1 MAKLAI
7 LALALFAL
15 IALDQASAF
24 RTTITTTVDEETA
37 AANPQGESQQQ
48 SCREQFQQQ
57 QQLRDCQR
65 YMAQQAQRFA
75 NPKRR
80 EQGLDECCD
89 QLEKMDQD
97 CQCENLREAIRQRQ
111 QQEGE
116 KRGEERRQ
124 MEQAAEDLPQR
135 CGLSSERCQIE
146 AKLFLF

>member
-7 LALALFAL
+7 LALALLAL
-15 IALDQASAF
+15 VALSQTSAF
-24 RTTITTTVDEETA
+24 RTTITTTVDEERE
-37 AANPQGESQQQ
+37 PRGESQQQ
-48 SCREQFQQQ
+48 RCREQFQKQ

-65 YMAQQAQRFA
+65 YLAQQARRFA

-116 KRGEERRQ
+116 KKGEERRQ

-146 AKLFLF
+146 AKYLF

>member
-7 LALALFAL
+7 LALALLAL
-15 IALDQASAF
+15 VAFSQTSAF
-24 RTTITTTVDEETA
+24 RTTITTTVDEERE
-37 AANPQGESQQQ
+37 PRGESQQQ
-48 SCREQFQQQ
+48 RCREQFQKQ

-65 YMAQQAQRFA
+65 YLAQQVQRFA

-116 KRGEERRQ
+116 KRRH

-146 AKLFLF
+146 AKYLF